1 MTLGLQG
8 RKAIVTGGSKGLG
21 RAIAQGLAKAGCDV
35 AICARNPDEVERAGK
50 ELQELDT
57 TIFARSADVTDPEQ
71 VESFIA
77 NAAEALGG
85 LDILVNNAGR
95 ARPGTFATLTDE
107 DWKQD
112 LDVKLFSMIRCS
124 REAIPHMR
132 ARGGGR
138 IININAVQAKSPDP
152 KFFATSVNRAA
163 CLAFTKTL
171 SIELAADNILVNGVN
186 VGFIE
191 TPQWENIHQRRAP
204 ELSRE
209 DFFAQMA
216 GHEIPLGRFGQPEEV
231 APLVVFLASDMAGY
245 VTGAS
250 IDVAGG
256 MGRFLS

>member
-1 MTLGLQG
+1 MTLGLEG

-21 RAIAQGLAKAGCDV
+21 RAIAQGLAKAGCHV
-35 AICARNPDEVERAGK
+35 AICARNEDEVQLAGK
-50 ELQELDT
+50 ELQEVAPT
-57 TIFARSADVTDPEQ
+57 VFARTADVTDPEQ
-71 VESFIA
+71 VRDFIA
-77 NAAEALGG
+77 QAAEALGG
-85 LDILVNNAGR
+85 IDILVNNAGR
-95 ARPGTFATLTDE
+95 ARPGTFATLTDQ
-107 DWKQD
+107 DWKED

-124 REAIPHMR
+124 REVLPHMR
-132 ARGGGR
+132 AAGGGR

-171 SIELAADNILVNGVN
+171 SIELAPDNILVNGVN

-204 ELSRE
+204 DLSRE
-209 DFFAQMA
+209 EFFEKMA
-216 GHEIPLGRFGQPEEV
+216 GDEIPLGRFGQPQEV
-231 APLVVFLASDMAGY
+231 SPLVTFLASDMAGY
-245 VTGAS
+245 ITGAS